1 LRRNKKMAMF
11 KKRQKPEE
19 EPKLTLLD
27 YWGRP
32 TRISPKN
39 LEKFGKQQEETRAKA
54 EAGELKDPKQTA
66 AENIEK
72 ELGKEAGDFYKA
84 LMGLK

>member
-1 LRRNKKMAMF
+1 MALF
-11 KKRQKPEE
+11 KKKQKAEA
-19 EPKLTLLD
+19 EPKLTLPD

-39 LEKFGKQQEETRAKA
+39 LEEFQKQQEEIKKKA
-54 EAGELKDPKQTA
+54 EAGELKNPRQTA

-72 ELGKEAGDFYKA
+72 ELGKEAGDFYKE